1 MRRLALLIGVLVVMR
16 WLMVAGGPQT
26 FDPPAAPPPAV
37 FDLTSSPHG
46 GWTEVQD
53 PKAYYDSSNNRTYL
67 SWVNSSDGGAY
78 VQAWDHSTEALIG
91 SPFLIA
97 DYGGP
102 DLHNA
107 PAVVVRESD
116 GRVIVVASG
125 HSTASIFMKISTNP
139 HDVTAFGSAVNI
151 DSQLGGGDYTYPVL
165 YQLRGVTNSPIY
177 LLWRDIVS
185 DQQGR
190 IAYSIL
196 LDNGATTWSTRTLI
210 FTCPTNN
217 TPYWR
222 IGSDWDSRIDIVTTD
237 IEPDDSTGLWH
248 FYLDGT
254 DNSLH
259 ESDGTTIAAGLPL
272 EVTDLTPVM
281 DDTNGSMMGWGI
293 AYDGANPA
301 SVVMQHPVG
310 ASTDNA
316 IRMARWTGSAW
327 TVETVVSSVG
337 GLLNGNTYASGV
349 VVPPDDPDTV
359 YVPIKTAGKFEIFR
373 YTKAGSWTA
382 QQLTTGGVDQWE
394 PAAIFPVGPPEL
406 RVMWLKGTYTSDT
419 NWSTGITGSD

>member
-1 MRRLALLIGVLVVMR
+1 
-16 WLMVAGGPQT
+16 
-26 FDPPAAPPPAV
+26 
-37 FDLTSSPHG
+37 
-46 GWTEVQD
+46 
-53 PKAYYDSSNNRTYL
+53 
-67 SWVNSSDGGAY
+67 
-78 VQAWDHSTEALIG
+78 
-91 SPFLIA
+91 
-97 DYGGP
+97 
-102 DLHNA
+102 
-107 PAVVVRESD
+107 
-116 GRVIVVASG
+116 
-125 HSTASIFMKISTNP
+125 
-139 HDVTAFGSAVNI
+139 
-151 DSQLGGGDYTYPVL
+151 
-165 YQLRGVTNSPIY
+165 
-177 LLWRDIVS
+177 
-185 DQQGR
+185 
-190 IAYSIL
+190 
-196 LDNGATTWSTRTLI
+196 
-210 FTCPTNN
+210 
-217 TPYWR
+217 
-222 IGSDWDSRIDIVTTD
+222 
-237 IEPDDSTGLWH
+237 
-248 FYLDGT
+248 
-254 DNSLH
+254 
-259 ESDGTTIAAGLPL
+259 
-272 EVTDLTPVM
+272 VTDLTPVM

-310 ASTDNA
+310 ASNDNA